1 MVDYACL
8 QAKEQGAQ
16 TIVALST
23 QNFGFFTKA
32 CGFSESDKS
41 VLPAPRLA
49 TYETNGRNA
58 KVLSKEL

>member
-1 MVDYACL
+1 MVNYACL
-8 QAKEQGAQ
+8 QAKEQGAAK
-16 TIVALST
+16 IVALST

-41 VLPAPRLA
+41 ALPAPRLA
-49 TYETNGRNA
+49 TCEANGRNA